1 MKTITIASARENA
14 GKTSVI
20 VGLAA
25 ASKSDYGY
33 IKPFGDR
40 LIYRRKKNWDYDAN
54 LMVNIL
60 GIDEEPESI
69 SLGFNHSKL
78 KYVYDETRLRESVKE
93 MAENIGKGRDYLF
106 VEGGRDLSYGAS
118 IHLDSLSI
126 SNYVGGKFIV
136 VVSGDNDLIMDDIK
150 YLKHYCDLSS
160 VDFTG
165 IIVNNVHDVDDFE
178 NTCSAAIKEMGVE
191 ILGVLPYKEQLTYF
205 TVNYMA
211 ERLFAKVIA
220 GDKGL
225 NNIVKNIFVGAMSTG
240 ESLRNPLFNK
250 ENKLLIT
257 SGDRSDMILAAL
269 ESDTVGIILTN
280 NILPPPN
287 IIAKATEKDI
297 PLLLVSI
304 DTFQVSKQ
312 IDRMEALLTRENE
325 ERIKLLSQMI
335 EKYVN
340 MEKIFG

>member
-1 MKTITIASARENA
+1 MKTITIASTREGA
-14 GKTSVI
+14 GKTSII
-20 VGLAA
+20 VGLSTAL
-25 ASKSDYGY
+25 KSEYGY

-60 GIDEEPESI
+60 GLDEEPEKI

-78 KYVYDETRLRESVKE
+78 KYIYDETRLQESVQE
-93 MAENIGKGRDYLF
+93 MTKNIGSGKEYLF
-106 VEGGRDLSYGAS
+106 VEGGKDLSYGAS
-118 IHLDSLSI
+118 IHLDSI
-126 SNYVGGKFIV
+126 SVSKYVGGKLIV
-136 VVSGDNDLIMDDIK
+136 VVSGDNDVIMDDIK
-150 YLKHYCDLSS
+150 YLKQYCDLSS
-160 VDFTG
+160 VDFAG
-165 IIVNNVHDVDDFE
+165 IIVNSVHDIDDFE
-178 NTCSAAIKEMGVE
+178 NTCSAAIREMGVE
-191 ILGVLPYKEQLTYF
+191 VLGVIPFKEQLTYF

-211 ERLFAKVIA
+211 DRLFAKVIA

-225 NNIVKNIFVGAMSTG
+225 NNIIKNIFVGAMSTG

-250 ENKLLIT
+250 DNKLLIT

-269 ESDTVGIILTN
+269 ESNTVGIILTN
-280 NILPPPN
+280 NILPPQN
-287 IIAKATEKDI
+287 IIAKAAEMNI

-304 DTFQVSKQ
+304 DTLQVSKQ
-312 IDRMEALLTRENE
+312 IDRMEALLTKENE
-325 ERIKLLSQMI
+325 ERIKLLAQLV